1 MNDIFI
7 RNPRKKLI
15 AFITAVIVYLGL
27 QVLSMTALSEV
38 YTFKWMADHLYCY
51 TWIAVLVLIAL
62 DCTSLSYYL
71 TFGNLIGTIV
81 GEILGG
87 FIREQRMGK
96 ITPEMEAGEIH
107 ERSIHYGVLIWLIT
121 IIASLVVG
129 IIVNILLSKRRKQT
143 TT

>member
-1 MNDIFI
+1 MNDIFT
-7 RNPRKKLI
+7 RNPGKKLT

-38 YTFKWMADHLYCY
+38 YTFKWMADHLYCC
-51 TWIAVLVLIAL
+51 TWISVIVLIAF
-62 DCTSLSYYL
+62 DCASLSYYV

-81 GEILGG
+81 GELLGG

-121 IIASLVVG
+121 IIVFLAVG
-129 IIVNILLSKRRKQT
+129 IIVNIILSKRGRQAAA
-143 TT
+143 